1 MRTQLKQPTFFL
13 VVLLTATLG
22 LMACTSSPTR
32 LPIPTPTATHKPSQ
46 EILKG
51 KKEMEP
57 ARAALEW
64 ADKNHSALAE
74 QLLIKTLSA
83 ASFIDDSYS
92 IQITENV
99 KTRVRMPKQ
108 TGQNNKLFII
118 PIEVTSTFN
127 TNNPGSE
134 GTYKATLPVS
144 IIIDTSLPMEERATG
159 RHIHTDKFSLEKQ

>member
-1 MRTQLKQPTFFL
+1 
-13 VVLLTATLG
+13 
-22 LMACTSSPTR
+22 
-32 LPIPTPTATHKPSQ
+32 
-46 EILKG
+46 
-51 KKEMEP
+51 MEP

-64 ADKNHSALAE
+64 ADKNHSALSE